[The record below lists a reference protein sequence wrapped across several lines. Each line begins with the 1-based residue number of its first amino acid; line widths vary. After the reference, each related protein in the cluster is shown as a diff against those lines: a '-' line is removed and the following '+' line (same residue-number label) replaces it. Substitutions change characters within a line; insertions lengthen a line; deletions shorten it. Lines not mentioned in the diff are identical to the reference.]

1 MTANMV
7 SQAETEDISIS
18 LHPTGILP
26 GAVVLTLDGE
36 TPIETLRAGA
46 RVITRDQG
54 AVMLRGITRQSVETY
69 AVRILAGSLGH
80 TRPERDVILPAEQPM
95 LIRDWRAEALFGAP
109 RAMMPAR
116 RLIDGEFVTDLGVQT
131 LTLYRLE
138 FDAPHV
144 IYADGLELGCDLVSD
159 TAPKVG

>member
-7 SQAETEDISIS
+7 SQAETEEISIS
-18 LHPTGILP
+18 LQRVGILP

-36 TPIETLRAGA
+36 TSVEALRAGA

-54 AVMLRGITRQSVETY
+54 AVVLRGISRQSVETY

-80 TRPERDVILPAEQPM
+80 TRPERDVILPAEQPL
-95 LIRDWRAEALFGAP
+95 LIRDWRAEALFGASQ
-109 RAMMPAR
+109 AMMPAR
-116 RLIDGEFVTDLGVQT
+116 RLIDGEFVTDLGERS

-138 FDAPHV
+138 FDTPHV
-144 IYADGLELGCDLVSD
+144 IYADGLELGSDPMSDVVSK
-159 TAPKVG
+159 AS